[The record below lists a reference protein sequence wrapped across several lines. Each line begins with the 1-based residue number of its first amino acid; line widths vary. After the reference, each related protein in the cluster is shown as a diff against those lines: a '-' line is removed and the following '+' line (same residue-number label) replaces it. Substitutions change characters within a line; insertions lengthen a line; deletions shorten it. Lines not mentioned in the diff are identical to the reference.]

1 MTISRAIRPELSVTK
16 SHTTRKKE
24 RKLCNL
30 SKISHHHHMSL
41 PSSMLLLHLRTPFQ
55 NQVTLPQG
63 SSGGGFSCFQRESTF
78 PHSEKGDSL
87 YISVITSLP
96 LQTSFFLFPFRCQ
109 SLFRHHLE
117 NDLVKRITGRKARRR
132 VFGAINANKFNRFGT
147 LCSPFHALA
156 TPEMQKL
163 TLPQDLPMT
172 PRMLRQG
179 IVCSTE
185 SDLRSLPLTF
195 PELDGEKT
203 EEPSLSERKK
213 PSVHMKTPLL
223 PPLVKPTRASLSH
236 SKKAKSFQFPSQF
249 PQ

>member
-1 MTISRAIRPELSVTK
+1 MGQLSPFSSGHISTG
-16 SHTTRKKE
+16 T
-24 RKLCNL
+24 NL
-30 SKISHHHHMSL
+30 QSSWHSQGL
-41 PSSMLLLHLRTPFQ
+41 RGPSRLRTVLSLLEVCSLQ
-55 NQVTLPQG
+55 DMAEAQG
-63 SSGGGFSCFQRESTF
+63 GESACTASSIAGD
-78 PHSEKGDSL
+78 HSRPCDG
-87 YISVITSLP
+87 IIAVAT
-96 LQTSFFLFPFRCQ
+96 QFFLFPFQCQ

-117 NDLVKRITGRKARRR
+117 NDLVKRITGRKASRR
-132 VFGAINANKFNRFGT
+132 VFGTISANKFNRFGT

-179 IVCSTE
+179 IFCSTE
-185 SDLRSLPLTF
+185 TDLRSLPLTF
-195 PELDGEKT
+195 PDLDTEKT

-213 PSVHMKTPLL
+213 SSLHMKTPLL

-236 SKKAKSFQFPSQF
+236 SKKAKSFQFLSQF